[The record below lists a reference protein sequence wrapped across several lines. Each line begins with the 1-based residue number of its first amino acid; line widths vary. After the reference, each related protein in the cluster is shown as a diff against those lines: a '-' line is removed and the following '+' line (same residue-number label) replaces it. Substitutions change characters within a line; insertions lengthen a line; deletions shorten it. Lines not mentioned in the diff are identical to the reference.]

1 MPLTGYRRSNRQC
14 VSPTKPKMGTTS
26 TLATAKTGWMLSE
39 ASLLSVATRLFW
51 GESSIWSRGTR
62 HPEWEPEP
70 FKLHYARAQNGLRA
84 YAKRLTRIRKMEAPK
99 NELLTAYSIVI
110 AQL

>member
-1 MPLTGYRRSNRQC
+1 MPLTGFRRSNRQC
-14 VSPTKPKMGTTS
+14 VSPAKPKMGTTS
-26 TLATAKTGWMLSE
+26 TLATAKTSRTLSE
-39 ASLLSVATRLFW
+39 ASLLSVDTRLFW
-51 GESSIWSRGTR
+51 GESSIQSRGTS
-62 HPEWEPEP
+62 HPKREPEP

-84 YAKRLTRIRKMEAPK
+84 YAKRQMRQRKMEAPK